1 MPLFH
6 RTFVGPTVYFQ
17 GGGVIGNRE
26 TIREI
31 AEQFANSIGDDRV
44 VSIVETVTTFG
55 PFAIVVWYRSDDP
68 ACASLLVHVTN
79 IDIRNTRDRSAKHA
93 FPVDALPGDPAA
105 K

>member
-31 AEQFANSIGDDRV
+31 AEQFADSIGAENV
-44 VSIVETVTTFG
+44 VSIVEQVTTFG
-55 PFAIVVWYRSDDP
+55 PFAIVVWYRSTDP
-68 ACASLLVHVTN
+68 AHVSSLVHVTN
-79 IDIRNTRDRSAKHA
+79 GDIRNARAHSPKHA
-93 FPVDALPGDPAA
+93 FPLDALPGDAAA

>member
-1 MPLFH
+1 MPLLH

-31 AEQFANSIGDDRV
+31 AEQFAASIGAENV
-44 VSIVETVTTFG
+44 VSVVEEVTTFG
-55 PFAIVVWYRSDDP
+55 PFTIVVWYRSDDP
-68 ACASLLVHVTN
+68 AQASALVHVTN
-79 IDIRNTRDRSAKHA
+79 IDIRNARARSPKHA
-93 FPVDALPGDPAA
+93 FPLDALPGDPAA